1 MDISFINLPL
11 DKIIEI
17 ILKKVYKEK
26 KIEISIQKSM
36 LN

>member
-1 MDISFINLPL
+1 MDISFTNLPL

-26 KIEISIQKSM
+26 KIGISIQKSM

>member
-26 KIEISIQKSM
+26 KIGISIQKSM